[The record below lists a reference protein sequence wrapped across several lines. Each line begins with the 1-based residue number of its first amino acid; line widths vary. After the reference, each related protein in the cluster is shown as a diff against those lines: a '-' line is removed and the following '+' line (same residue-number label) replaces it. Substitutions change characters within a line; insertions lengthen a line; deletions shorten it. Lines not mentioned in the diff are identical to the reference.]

1 MAEINP
7 LKGLYTNLTN
17 IAKSTV
23 IKYTSLA
30 TEKETVETKRDS
42 ELYIGAKLRTDT
54 FFFYAQYEEELL
66 RKVGI
71 NDKERI
77 EQYTSSID
85 SIPYQYRDQLLELKR
100 EKIIR
105 EYVEKNNYYRMLAGL
120 PDIEDADYI
129 YIPDMEEYGIPSD
142 IPIHE
147 MEDAYISILEEAG
160 VMDKLIDENPTKEYL
175 KYQGSNRIPLTIS
188 RPAKNMSLLRLPDES
203 QVSDTMLD
211 QFKLIYN
218 QCRDYF
224 MTVIYVYEYTSIY
237 EYYDNFIGLSIMV
250 MTIQQLAAR
259 TLKSTIDRNFFDE
272 YCIDLLFTMYNIPE
286 LPSLDIE
293 TKRSIAQ
300 NLNMLIQYKST
311 DKVLYN
317 IANILGF
324 DNIGIYKYLLV
335 KQQKYDENDNPIVAT
350 KTVIEDGEEKEVPDY
365 QKMYDVYFQKLE
377 VKDKDIY
384 DAVQEKKNAVSY
396 ADVTMYDPMWQEDE
410 SLLTSLYE
418 SKYNFTESKYLGLN
432 ISFKLSETMFEC
444 IYFLGMCQ
452 DKKSEVSSITLTLPK
467 MTGDTKINLFDT
479 VIALCAMLSKKNS
492 LKGEIVNSASKI
504 LYVLGFNF
512 DNDFALI
519 RSEIRKSKYIDS
531 SVADYLNVTNMRTAN
546 AINTL
551 YQNVHELRDFIS
563 DKMSSTN
570 DIRVYNAYEKL
581 YKALFIKEANNAMFN
596 IGTEEEPVYAETYM
610 DYLKVKNFELYSFIN
625 DTNKDEMSSY
635 IEHVL
640 SKLSTIV
647 DKLKYLYYLNDS
659 NGGAIKAL
667 IILIRFF
674 KSYTTDLI
682 GLNIVYLFDTKLLN
696 MIHMIDQIHLIKK
709 TVGYMDY
716 VPMDYSD
723 HIKRISSTY
732 RMNDSEILRDTVS
745 YEFK

>member
-7 LKGLYTNLTN
+7 LKGLYTDLTN
-17 IAKSTV
+17 IAKSAV
-23 IKYTSLA
+23 IKYTALA
-30 TEKETVETKRDS
+30 TEKETVEMKRDS

-54 FFFYAQYEEELL
+54 FFFYGHYEEELL

-71 NDKERI
+71 NDKNLI
-77 EQYTSSID
+77 DQYTSSID
-85 SIPYQYRDQLLELKR
+85 SIPYQYREQLLALKR
-100 EKIIR
+100 EKIIS
-105 EYVEKNNYYRMLAGL
+105 EYVEKNNYYRTLAGL
-120 PDIEDADYI
+120 PDIEDTDYI
-129 YIPDMEEYGIPSD
+129 YITDMEDYGIPSD

-160 VMDKLIDENPTKEYL
+160 TMDTIINSNPNKEYL
-175 KYQGSNRIPLTIS
+175 KYLGSNRIDLTIS

-203 QVSDTMLD
+203 QVSDAMLS

-218 QCRDYF
+218 QCREYF
-224 MTVIYVYEYTSIY
+224 MTTIYVYEYTSIY
-237 EYYDNFIGLSIMV
+237 EYYDNFIGLSIMI

-286 LPSLDIE
+286 LPSMDIE

-300 NLNMLIQYKST
+300 NLNMLIKHKST

-324 DNIGIYKYLLV
+324 DSVEIYKYLLV
-335 KQQKYDENDNPIVAT
+335 KQQKYDEDDNPIVAT
-350 KTVIEDGEEKEVPDY
+350 KTVIEDGEEKVVPDY
-365 QKMYDVYFQKLE
+365 QAMYDVYFQKLE
-377 VKDKDIY
+377 VKDRDIY
-384 DAVQEKKNAVSY
+384 DAVQEKKNTVPY
-396 ADVTMYDPMWQEDE
+396 DDVTMYDPMWQEDE
-410 SLLTSLYE
+410 SLLESLYE

-432 ISFKLSETMFEC
+432 ISFKLTETMFEC

-452 DKKSEVSSITLTLPK
+452 DKKSEISSITITLPK
-467 MTGDTKINLFDT
+467 ITGDTKINLFDA

-492 LKGEIVNSASKI
+492 LKGEIINSASKI

-519 RSEIRKSKYIDS
+519 RSEIRKSKYIDNR
-531 SVADYLNVTNMRTAN
+531 VADYLNVTNMRTAN

-551 YQNVHELRDFIS
+551 YQNVHDLRDFIS
-563 DKMSSTN
+563 DAMSSTT

-581 YKALFIKEANNAMFN
+581 YKALFIKEANNTMFN
-596 IGTEEEPVYAETYM
+596 IGTEDNPVYAETYM
-610 DYLKVKNFELYSFIN
+610 DYLKAKNFDLYTFIN
-625 DTNKDEMSSY
+625 DTAPDEMSAY
-635 IEHVL
+635 IDHVL

-659 NGGAIKAL
+659 SGGAIKAL

-696 MIHMIDQIHLIKK
+696 MIHIIDQIHLIKK
-709 TVGYMDY
+709 DVGYTDY
-716 VPMDYSD
+716 MLMDYSD
-723 HIKRISSTY
+723 HIKKISSTY
-732 RMNDSEILRDTVS
+732 RMDESEILRDSIS